1 VIQKLPTPPELAAG
15 LIRLARA
22 DLRHCRL
29 AAADDDLRPGA
40 AFHLQQ
46 AWEKGIKA
54 ALALTR
60 TKHERTHDLVELA
73 KLLPAAHGYLLPG
86 PHDLATLTRYA
97 VATRY
102 EPEEPVETT
111 ARLLAWADGC
121 EAMLAAVEGR
131 LPRPPG
137 GGEGS
142 G

>member
-22 DLRHCRL
+22 DLTSCRAL
-29 AAADDDLRPGA
+29 VADDDVRHNA
-40 AFHLQQ
+40 AFHLQR

-54 ALALTR
+54 ALALLR
-60 TKHERTHDLVELA
+60 IRHERTRDLVELA
-73 KLLPAAHGYLLPG
+73 KLLPAAHGYPLPG
-86 PHDLATLTRYA
+86 PGDLATLTRYA

-102 EPEEPVETT
+102 EPEEPVEAP

-131 LPRPPG
+131 LLPPSG
-137 GGEGS
+137 GGEGR